1 MKNNTLFALL
11 LTLSTHPALADYA
24 LGLGQPP
31 LYGKDFAHFGYV
43 NPQAPKGGIFTL
55 PVVGTFD
62 SLNPF
67 TLKGTGER
75 GIVSLTLD
83 TLAEQGQDEP
93 FAVYG
98 LLAQDI
104 SPAADGLSVTF
115 TLNPKASFHN
125 GDPVLAKDVAASF
138 KLLTQDPAAAPMYRF
153 YWADVAT
160 VETPTPHTVRF
171 RFKKPNA
178 ELHMILGQL
187 PVFSHKSYPQ
197 GLEKGAGRP
206 PIGSGPY
213 ILAKTE
219 TGRLGEYRRNTRY
232 WARDLPVRR
241 GMYNFDAIRFRYL
254 RDPSV
259 QIEGI
264 KAGNFDF
271 VQETTA
277 RSWAR
282 AYPADIL
289 RRRGMIKAELP
300 HHNTAGMQGFVM
312 NQRRPSL
319 KDSRV
324 RQALILS
331 FDFENINNRMM
342 YGAYRRS
349 PSFFTNS
356 EMAADGLPDAAELAL
371 LTPLEKH
378 LPAAVFRQHAPIP
391 PKSDPETGI
400 RPNLIKARGLLLAA
414 GYRYRDGKLTG
425 PQGNPLNL
433 EYLTANKAF
442 ERVAGKWQRDL
453 AKIGITLNIRT
464 VDPSLYQK
472 RLNDFDFDL
481 TTVVYANS
489 QSPGNEQAD
498 YYSCAAAKT
507 RGSRNWAGICDPAIE
522 KLLKHFEHFESRAE
536 LVTAARA
543 LDRVLRHHYLLIP
556 NWYSNTHRIIY
567 RDTLSHPQ
575 RPPKYYMPAE
585 WALQTWW
592 IKKPSETR

>member
-1 MKNNTLFALL
+1 MKNFILFPLL
-11 LTLSTHPALADYA
+11 LALSVRPSAADYA
-24 LGLGQPP
+24 LGLGQKP
-31 LYGKDFAHFGYV
+31 LYGSRFTHFAYT
-43 NPQAPKGGIFTL
+43 NPQAPKGGSFTL
-55 PVVGTFD
+55 PVIGTFD

-75 GIVSLTLD
+75 GIASLTLD
-83 TLAEQGQDEP
+83 TLTEQGQDEP

-104 SPAADGLSVTF
+104 SPSPDGLSVTF
-115 TLNPKASFHN
+115 TLNPRARFHN

-138 KLLTQDPAAAPMYRF
+138 KLLTQDPAASPAYRF
-153 YWADVAT
+153 YWSDVSA
-160 VETPTPHTVRF
+160 VETPGSRTVRF

-197 GLEKGAGRP
+197 GLEKSAGRP

-213 ILAKTE
+213 RLAKTE
-219 TGRLGEYRRNTRY
+219 TGRLGEYRRDPRY
-232 WARDLPVRR
+232 WAQDLPVRR
-241 GMYNFDAIRFRYL
+241 GMYNFDTVRFRYL
-254 RDPSV
+254 RDPSM

-271 VQETTA
+271 VQETAA

-282 AYPADIL
+282 AYPADTL
-289 RRRGMIKAELP
+289 QRRGMVKAEFP
-300 HHNTAGMQGFVM
+300 HQNTMGMQGFVM
-312 NQRRPSL
+312 NQRRPAL

-324 RQALILS
+324 RRALILS
-331 FDFENINNRMM
+331 FDFENINARIM

-356 EMAADGLPDAAELAL
+356 EMAASGLPDAAELAL
-371 LTPLEKH
+371 LAPLKKH
-378 LPAAVFRQHAPIP
+378 LPAAVFGQNVPVP
-391 PKSDPETGI
+391 PQSDPRLGI
-400 RPNLIKARGLLLAA
+400 RPNLIKARKLLLEA
-414 GYRYRDGKLTG
+414 GYRYQGGRLTD
-425 PQGNPLNL
+425 PQGRPLDL
-433 EYLTANKAF
+433 EYLTASKAL

-453 AKIGITLNIRT
+453 AKIGIGLNIRT

-498 YYSCAAAKT
+498 YYGCAAAKT
-507 RGSRNWAGICDPAIE
+507 HGSRNWAGICDPAVE
-522 KLLKHFEHFESRAE
+522 QLLKHFEHFETRAE
-536 LVTAARA
+536 LITAARA

-556 NWYSNTHRIIY
+556 NWYSGTYRVIY
-567 RDTLSHPQ
+567 RNTLAMPS
-575 RPPKYYMPAE
+575 RPPKYYTPAE

-592 IKKPSETR
+592 VKKPRQPG